1 MLVMRMLL
9 IGVFA
14 SLAIGGWGC
23 APAIIGGDAG
33 VYHIGKLYGVSS
45 RDMSSVY
52 NATVDAMGQLELEV
66 KEQAKDVFSAKVI
79 AKSADGK
86 KISVLIKPGDEG
98 RTKFSIKVGAAGERR
113 RSEVIYEK
121 IQENLAMGMGK

>member
-1 MLVMRMLL
+1 MSVRRMLL
-9 IGVFA
+9 IGVFVG
-14 SLAIGGWGC
+14 LAVGWWGC

-33 VYHIGKLYGVSS
+33 VYHMGKLYGVSS

-52 NATVDAMGQLELEV
+52 NATVNAMGQLELEV

-79 AKSADGK
+79 ARSADGK
-86 KISVLIKPGDEG
+86 RISVVIKPGDEG

-121 IQENLAMGMGK
+121 IQQNLATGMGK